1 MCGGL
6 ALKKTRQWEVK
17 SPQTEN
23 YILASDVAAS
33 DVTALQRKQRKSK
46 SMCSDGGYGLEWQK

>member
-1 MCGGL
+1 VCGGL

-33 DVTALQRKQRKSK
+33 DVTALQRKQWNSK

>member
-1 MCGGL
+1 MCRGL
-6 ALKKTRQWEVK
+6 ALKKTRQREVK

-33 DVTALQRKQRKSK
+33 DVTAPQRKQRKSK
-46 SMCSDGGYGLEWQK
+46 SMCSDGDMV